1 MWFGFKNLNLF
12 IEINGSSGISEMV
25 SKTELKLSLWQHVA
39 FVFSDSI
46 GYFYINGFEDI
57 SASLSQPAKLKREL
71 NYIGQDFYN
80 SSEYLAVATF
90 DGIKI
95 FNGALRPAEV
105 LSDYTADGIKI
116 SYLLK

>member
-1 MWFGFKNLNLF
+1 MRYLVTTL
-12 IEINGSSGISEMV
+12 GSSFRGEP
-25 SKTELKLSLWQHVA
+25 LSQQRPL
-39 FVFSDSI
+39 DSI

-116 SYLLK
+116 SYLLKWISNKNI